1 MLRSSRRVG
10 LTLLELV
17 VVLVVLAA
25 LAGILVPLLPNLV
38 RQSHAAVSGTNIP
51 EINKAVQT
59 FAALNY
65 SSQPNRWDSLMEAGA
80 STEYAFLP
88 NEGGV
93 TLVDSGDVF
102 VDALTL
108 GEANALIEAGI
119 EEVIDGATALSEP
132 ESATFDYPVLPAR
145 AIADGE
151 DLLFV
156 TPAYAQAVFNTEP
169 GELAPSGRYVL
180 FGLGPNCTMIGNTN
194 GGMAEA
200 PVHFP
205 EAETGNPTNAYCR
218 YVVVYDVSGERATF
232 VGSAA
237 IHDDGLTTA
246 GGHLE
251 EFYED

>member
-1 MLRSSRRVG
+1 MVRSFSRRRAG

-38 RQSHAAVSGTNIP
+38 RQSHAAVSGTNVP

-59 FAALNY
+59 YAALNY
-65 SSQPNRWDSLMEAGA
+65 SSQPDRFDSLMETGTAN
-80 STEYAFLP
+80 EYSLLP
-88 NEGGV
+88 NDGGV
-93 TLVDSGDVF
+93 TLVDSGEII
-102 VDALTL
+102 VDTLTL
-108 GEANALIEAGI
+108 DEANALIDAGI
-119 EEVIDGATALSEP
+119 NEVIDGAAAP

-169 GELAPSGRYVL
+169 GVAVPSGRYVL
-180 FGLGPNCTMIGNTN
+180 LGLGPNATIVGSTN

-205 EAETGNPTNAYCR
+205 ESEDGNPTNAYCR
-218 YVVVYDVSGERATF
+218 YVVVYNVDGERATF

-237 IHDDGLTTA
+237 WCDDALKGA
-246 GGHLE
+246 GGHLA

>member
-1 MLRSSRRVG
+1 MLLSSRRAG

-59 FAALNY
+59 YSALNY
-65 SSQPNRWDSLMEAGA
+65 SSQPNRWDSLMEEGVATPYTG
-80 STEYAFLP
+80 LP
-88 NEGGV
+88 GGV
-93 TLVDSGDVF
+93 GGELFTSGILTPT
-102 VDALTL
+102 ALT
-108 GEANALIEAGI
+108 ASQADALIEAGI
-119 EEVIDGATALSEP
+119 TELIDGPAAGF
-132 ESATFDYPVLPAR
+132 ESATFDYPTGTVRLV
-145 AIADGE
+145 ADTE
-151 DLLFV
+151 EVLFV
-156 TPAYAQAVFNTEP
+156 DPLVMQATFNTEP
-169 GELAPSGRYVL
+169 GVAVPVGNYVV
-180 FGLGPNCTMIGNTN
+180 FGLGLNCTMVGNAN

-218 YVVVYDVSGERATF
+218 YVVVYNVDGERATY

-246 GGHLE
+246 GGHLA